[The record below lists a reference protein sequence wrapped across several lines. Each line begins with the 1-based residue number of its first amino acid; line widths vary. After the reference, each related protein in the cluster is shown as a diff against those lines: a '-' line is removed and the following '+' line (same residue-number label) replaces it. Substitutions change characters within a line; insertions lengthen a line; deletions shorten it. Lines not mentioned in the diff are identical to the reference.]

1 MATGPQKVFYIR
13 SKSECLRLALHETLP
28 HSSLTSQMIEN
39 IRALDAFSAPRT
51 IKEND
56 GYFAAQL
63 QKLAHV
69 YRR

>member
-1 MATGPQKVFYIR
+1 
-13 SKSECLRLALHETLP
+13 
-28 HSSLTSQMIEN
+28 MIEN
-39 IRALDAFSAPRT
+39 TRALDAFSAPRT